1 MSTIYKG
8 QILTK
13 NDLKVFILDENGN
26 YINPFS
32 ITYTIYRCKTFSQNN
47 NLNRTTNYW
56 DDVWRTQYMKYLN
69 APPSLAFP
77 PGDFPLSPG
86 QTTPPTRR
94 CPGHAI
100 DPSNKTSNQECGE
113 EPVLETI
120 DSQPIVF
127 GIGKFFAAWKIAND
141 LDIGNYRIKW
151 HIRRL
156 TDSPIYEEIQEFNVI
171 NRIDQYNYSLM
182 NGANGRLP
190 NDEYGNENLW
200 AG

>member
-1 MSTIYKG
+1 MSATIYKG

-26 YINPFS
+26 YMNPFS
-32 ITYTIYRCKTFSQNN
+32 IIYTIYRCKTFSQSNVPVN
-47 NLNRTTNYW
+47 NYW
-56 DDVWRTQYMKYLN
+56 DNIWRTQYMRYLN
-69 APPSLAFP
+69 GPPDITFP
-77 PGDFPLSPG
+77 PADFPLSPG
-86 QTTPPTRR
+86 NTIPVTYQ
-94 CPGHAI
+94 AI
-100 DPSNKTSNQECGE
+100 NPNNTTSNQECGE

-120 DSQPIVF
+120 DSQPIIF

-141 LDIGNYRIKW
+141 LDIGTYRIKW
-151 HIRRL
+151 HIRKL
-156 TDSPIYEEIQEFNVI
+156 TDSPIYEEIEKFNVI